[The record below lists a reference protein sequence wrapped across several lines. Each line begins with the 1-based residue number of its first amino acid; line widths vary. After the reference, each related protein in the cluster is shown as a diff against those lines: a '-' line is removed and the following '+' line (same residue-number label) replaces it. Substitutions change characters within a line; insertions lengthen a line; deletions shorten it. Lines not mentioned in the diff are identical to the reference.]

1 VVAKVVVIQAAQTVL
16 AVALAVVDDGTVAPV
31 GLERQIKAMRVETV
45 MQTLAPL
52 LRLVVVVAQVLLVK
66 PVNQLLA
73 VLAVMVLH
81 LLSQAHLKL
90 ELEAVVVD
98 TLMVLEAAPLVEL
111 GVAVLV
117 ARLALV

>member
-1 VVAKVVVIQAAQTVL
+1 
-16 AVALAVVDDGTVAPV
+16 
-31 GLERQIKAMRVETV
+31 
-45 MQTLAPL
+45 
-52 LRLVVVVAQVLLVK
+52 LRLVVVGVQVLLVK

-81 LLSQAHLKL
+81 LLSQAHLYL
-90 ELEAVVVD
+90 EPEAVVVD
-98 TLMVLEAAPLVEL
+98 TLMVLEALPLVEL